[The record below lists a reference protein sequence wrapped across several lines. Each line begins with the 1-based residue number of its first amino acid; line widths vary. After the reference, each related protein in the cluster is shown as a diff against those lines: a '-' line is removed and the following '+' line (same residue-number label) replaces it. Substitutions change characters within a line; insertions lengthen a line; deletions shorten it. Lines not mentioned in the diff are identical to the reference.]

1 MDLLIKVLNML
12 NTQVQAPAV
21 FGVYHIICLLIVAGL
36 TVFLCT
42 RYGDLS
48 REKIR
53 KVVFWTAMSVVILE
67 VYKQTVYSFTVE
79 DGKIVFDYAW
89 YAFPWQFCSTPMYV
103 GVLVGLTK
111 KGKVHDALA
120 AYLASYSIFAGLC
133 VMVYPGDVFT
143 ETAGINFQTVVCHG
157 SMIVIG
163 VWLLV
168 SGYVKP
174 CMRSLKM
181 AMTVFATTIG
191 IAMILNEIA
200 HATGL
205 LETDTF
211 NMFLISPYCEPSLP
225 VYSEI
230 QEILP
235 YPLSVMA
242 YIGAF
247 TLASGIIMAIA
258 GYRRKTVAHCTP
270 ATT

>member
-1 MDLLIKVLNML
+1 MEILIKVLNVL
-12 NTQVQAPAV
+12 NTQVKEPKV

-36 TVFLCT
+36 TVFLCV

-67 VYKQTVYSFTVE
+67 VYKQIVYSFTVE
-79 DGKIVFDYAW
+79 DGRIVFDYAW

-120 AYLASYSIFAGLC
+120 AYLASYSIFAGVC
-133 VMVYPGDVFT
+133 VMAYPGDVFT
-143 ETAGINFQTVVCHG
+143 ETAGIDFQTMVCHG

-174 CMRSLKM
+174 CVRSLKM
-181 AMTVFATTIG
+181 AMAVFATTIG
-191 IAMILNEIA
+191 MAMVMNEIA

-211 NMFLISPYCEPSLP
+211 NMFLISPYCPPSLP
-225 VYSEI
+225 Y
-230 QEILP
+230 
-235 YPLSVMA
+235 
-242 YIGAF
+242 
-247 TLASGIIMAIA
+247 
-258 GYRRKTVAHCTP
+258 
-270 ATT
+270 